1 MLGLNSYNCW
11 TAHVFICPPSRRTE
25 EPSSSCK
32 LPFKI
37 RGNLFASPGDN
48 LLDAIAAFSQG
59 SNKVGLGSR
68 DFLDCQGVISPELLH
83 HFFCLPFPLLF
94 FLSPTMTPT
103 SGEIRIHG
111 YLAQQM
117 QIRFMSATATAL
129 NVDTCNICTVQTNKQ
144 LKLIYEHKTKCIALW
159 MLHR

>member
-11 TAHVFICPPSRRTE
+11 TAHVLICPLSRRTE

-32 LPFKI
+32 LQSKI

-129 NVDTCNICTVQTNKQ
+129 QTVQTNKQ

-159 MLHR
+159 ILHR